1 MSYTSKKIE
10 DNVNV
15 SNPTLTKE
23 LFVLLGITVAI
34 IVVIYVALG
43 LTVDLLV
50 SWLPDGVEDR
60 IAVLYPV
67 VFEDK
72 KEYDEARGYLQQHVE
87 GLAKE
92 AFPDKQTPYKVH
104 IIEDAKPNAMALNG
118 RNILVSTTLITELK
132 SRNELT
138 FVLAHELGH
147 YANRDHLRVMG
158 RTLAIMVLT
167 ATVLGDNSTIS
178 RFIAN
183 SLLAIE
189 TRYSQAQETKADL
202 FALELLFKHYGHV
215 AGASD
220 FFERLSQK
228 DGAGP
233 YAYLL
238 ASHPYPLH
246 RVKTLNNQIQQKNYP
261 TKTLTPTPKELKIK
275 TTIRGF
281 ATSMPGGR

>member
-1 MSYTSKKIE
+1 MKYERTKTQ

-15 SNPTLTKE
+15 SNPTLTRE

-34 IVVIYVALG
+34 IVVIYFALG

-50 SWLPDGVEDR
+50 SWLPEGVEDR
-60 IAVLYPV
+60 IAVLYPA

-72 KEYDEARGYLQQHVE
+72 KEYEHARGYLQQHVE
-87 GLAKE
+87 ELAKE
-92 AFPDKQTPYKVH
+92 AFPDKQTAYKVH

-118 RNILVSTTLITELK
+118 RNILVSTTLLTELK

-147 YANRDHLRVMG
+147 YANRDHLRAMG

-167 ATVLGDNSTIS
+167 TTVLGDNSNIS
-178 RFIAN
+178 RFIVN
-183 SLLAIE
+183 SLSAIE
-189 TRYSQAQETKADL
+189 TRYSQGQEIQADL

-215 AGASD
+215 AGASA

-228 DGAGP
+228 DSTGA

-246 RVKTLNNQIQQKNYP
+246 RVKMLNDRIKQKNYP
-261 TKTLTPTPKELKIK
+261 AKTLTPTPNELKIK
-275 TTIRGF
+275 TRVV
-281 ATSMPGGR
+281 PYRPR